1 MPTWKTRVA
10 RPSGLIK
17 ERGRG
22 GGEMPAL
29 KVRLQKYL
37 MKVEIVFQEQISVI
51 DLNHSRIM
59 LTNQQMVPKAL
70 YKIFGG
76 ICPSQLSL

>member
-1 MPTWKTRVA
+1 MQV
-10 RPSGLIK
+10 
-17 ERGRG
+17 
-22 GGEMPAL
+22 L

-37 MKVEIVFQEQISVI
+37 MKVEIVFQEQISVF

-59 LTNQQMVPKAL
+59 LTNQQMDPKAL
-70 YKIFGG
+70 FKVFGG